1 MPLQPVFPTPIF
13 FGEIDNH
20 TEVKE
25 ELDAVIKQIDFKY
38 NESWGATHHL
48 SDPTFKQN
56 LIADYDLKHLKKAIQ
71 KNVFEYLGEV
81 FQLKDG
87 WKGQHDYNIMQSWIA
102 LFKKG
107 NYGHIHSHG
116 EADIAGVYY
125 HTVPEGSGH
134 LFFEPPAPQLSD
146 SMVFSRWGTRMDAR
160 APEGGILLF
169 PGFMKHGIQTNTT
182 DHDRISV
189 SFNIL
194 FDRSTVYR

>member
-1 MPLQPVFPTPIF
+1 MPLQTIYPTPIF
-13 FGEIDNH
+13 FGEVDNR
-20 TEVKE
+20 KE
-25 ELDAVIKQIDFKY
+25 IEAELDPVLDEIDFQY
-38 NESWGATHHL
+38 RDSWGATHYL
-48 SDPTFKQN
+48 SDPTFEEN
-56 LIADYDLKHLKKAIQ
+56 LIVKHDLKEFKKAIE
-71 KNVFEYLGEV
+71 KNFFEYLEGL
-81 FQLKDG
+81 FDQPWDG
-87 WKGQHDYNIMQSWIA
+87 RYGYNITHSWAA

-194 FDRSTVYR
+194 FDRSTVYS